1 MATPKSG
8 GAPPFRADDIPAEE
22 PPNDGAPIQLRKG
35 HRLDRSTYE
44 LFILQVTLLALI
56 VVSTKLFL
64 PFAEEV
70 DQVLTRVDTII
81 CILLLLDFVVRLHY
95 SQHRWRYLFGWG
107 ILDLLGSIPVFS
119 VLRFLRL
126 PRMVMQA
133 SYLRSDTPAEL
144 LADARRNLAQ
154 STLLAV
160 GLLVLLVVT
169 VGSIAV
175 VLVESG
181 NPVANIQTGDDA
193 IWWSIVTVAT
203 VGYGD
208 TYPVTTTGR
217 FIGVLMIVVGVGLFS
232 VITSY
237 ISSAFVS
244 FGSRQSHDDLAA
256 VQREMAEMRLL
267 LEEMRASQT
276 GTAPNDEGSVRPPPP

>member
-1 MATPKSG
+1 MATPEPG
-8 GAPPFRADDIPAEE
+8 GAPHGGADEIPVVESAA
-22 PPNDGAPIQLRKG
+22 GGVPIQPRTR
-35 HRLDRSTYE
+35 HRVDRSTYE

-64 PFAEEV
+64 PLAEEV

-81 CILLLLDFVVRLHY
+81 CILLLLDFTVRLRHNE
-95 SQHRWRYLFGWG
+95 HKWRYLFGWG
-107 ILDLLGSIPVFS
+107 ILDLLGSIPVYS
-119 VLRFLRL
+119 WLRFLRL
-126 PRMVMQA
+126 PRMVMQV

-160 GLLVLLVVT
+160 GFFGLLIVT
-169 VGSIAV
+169 AGSIAI
-175 VLVESG
+175 VLVEAAE
-181 NPVANIQTGDDA
+181 PTANIQTGDDA

-237 ISSAFVS
+237 ISSSFVS
-244 FGSRQSHDDLAA
+244 FGSRQSHDQLTS
-256 VQREMAEMRLL
+256 VKQELAEMRLL
-267 LEEMRASQT
+267 LEEMRASHS
-276 GTAPNDEGSVRPPPP
+276 GTAPSDEGSVRPPPP